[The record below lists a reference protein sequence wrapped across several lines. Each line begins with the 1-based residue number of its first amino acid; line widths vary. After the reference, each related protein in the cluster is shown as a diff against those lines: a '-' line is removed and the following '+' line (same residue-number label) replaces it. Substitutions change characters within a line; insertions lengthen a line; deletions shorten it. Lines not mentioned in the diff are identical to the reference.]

1 MVTLFL
7 LVFCFSFVNYILPD
21 SCVLPSEKYE
31 TMDIPPTTHD
41 LIKQE
46 SDKKESETL
55 HKIENVV
62 KKVTNKNEL
71 KVESKSHKKNNFR
84 LENKKIDSVYQASG
98 AGSIWEALKNPLLE
112 REIRKRLDEQHND
125 LAKIDKKV
133 SLTLK
138 KANIK
143 TVFNQI
149 SKMTGVKILVDQDIC
164 VDVENIDLND
174 VSLLAVIKL
183 IISSNNPPLAVV
195 KDCDV
200 WRITK
205 LATAIDMFKFLSQQT
220 LENDYLHESFTIA
233 NAKWEDSF
241 KKRIESL
248 WNGIVGEKDKS
259 DKAKNYL
266 VLEDNTHKI
275 LFKGRTDQVA
285 IFKKFLKEIDV
296 EVPQVK
302 IDIRVIL
309 ASKDFEDSIGFDWSG
324 YYDRRLEVK
333 RTDFV
338 GMGAKESPSDS
349 NPFQNAINWSMNF
362 VPGLSYFKGS
372 DAKIRLPF
380 LFGNKNFDWNRW
392 NIIINAAENKGE
404 VKTVIKPTLLV
415 NNEEWAEILVGQ
427 EMPHE
432 TKIAETVEGQ
442 PSNISTTQY
451 KDIGIKIKIKSMVVP
466 RNDAVFM
473 DIFVENSHLRKSKFD
488 FKTLPSQEK
497 EGFNYMIE
505 TSRSKNR
512 VLLKSGHTT
521 LISGL
526 ISNSEE
532 KVKTGVPFLQD
543 LPGLGWLFQGNTKAS
558 FDKQLLIFITPTV
571 V

>member
-1 MVTLFL
+1 M
-7 LVFCFSFVNYILPD
+7 FCLSFINNILSD
-21 SCVLPSEKYE
+21 SYVLPTEKYE
-31 TMDIPPTTHD
+31 EMDIPPRIHD
-41 LIKQE
+41 LIKKE
-46 SDKKESETL
+46 NDKKDAETL
-55 HKIENVV
+55 HKIKDVV
-62 KKVTNKNEL
+62 EKIANKNNI
-71 KVESKSHKKNNFR
+71 KSDNKKNKKDKSNY
-84 LENKKIDSVYQASG
+84 ENKREGLGYQSSG
-98 AGSIWEALKNPLLE
+98 SNVIWDALKNPLLE
-112 REIRKRLDEQHND
+112 REIRKRLEEQYND
-125 LAKIDKKV
+125 LAKVDKKV
-133 SLTLK
+133 SLRLK

-149 SKMTGVKILVDQDIC
+149 SKMTDVKILVDQDIC
-164 VDVENIDLND
+164 GDVENIDLNE
-174 VSLLAVIKL
+174 VSLLAVVRL

-205 LATAIDMFKFLSQQT
+205 LVTAIDMFKFLSQQA
-220 LENDYLHESFTIA
+220 LENDYLYECFTVL
-233 NAKWEDSF
+233 NAKWEDAF
-241 KKRIESL
+241 KKRIEAL
-248 WNGIVGEKDKS
+248 WNGIVGEKDKN
-259 DKAKNYL
+259 DKSKNYL

-275 LFKGRTDQVA
+275 LFKGRTDQVTT
-285 IFKKFLKEIDV
+285 FKKFLKEIDV
-296 EVPQVK
+296 EIPQVK

-324 YYDRRLEVK
+324 YYDRRHEVK

-338 GMGAKESPSDS
+338 GMGANEVPNPS

-372 DAKIRLPF
+372 DARIRLPF

-415 NNEEWAEILVGQ
+415 NNDEWAEILVGQ

-451 KDIGIKIKIKSMVVP
+451 KDIGIKIKIKSLVVP
-466 RNDAVFM
+466 SNDAVFM

-512 VLLKSGHTT
+512 VMLKSGHTT